1 MDEKK
6 KDDLRDVIREETSRG
21 RRRVDIEARRER
33 ARVVKSMREHLSIP
47 TEKEFLKAMRAV
59 GLEDG
64 SPALEQA
71 LRAWREFG
79 S

>member
-1 MDEKK
+1 MS
-6 KDDLRDVIREETSRG
+6 DDLDDVMREERARG

-33 ARVVKSMREHLSIP
+33 ARVVKAMREHLSLP
-47 TEKEFLKAMRAV
+47 TEEEFLEAMRRV

-71 LRAWREFG
+71 LQAWHEYE